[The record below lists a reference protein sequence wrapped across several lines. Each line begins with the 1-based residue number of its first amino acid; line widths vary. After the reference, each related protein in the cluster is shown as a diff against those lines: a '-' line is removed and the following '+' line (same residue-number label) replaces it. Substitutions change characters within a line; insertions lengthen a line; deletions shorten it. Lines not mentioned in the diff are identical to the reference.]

1 MGDNKEAIRRKKM
14 LIEKKKRRRRRR
26 RLLMLRKL
34 GLICVAM
41 FLVITVIHKWTNQ
54 LEAHETQDNSNV
66 QPEVFEPVAAV
77 QTNSGNVTRSNVKVD
92 PELVGQLEDMLDE
105 EPKIKEILED
115 PGLYPQE
122 MLEFVLKY
130 PETIQFVLDY
140 PEKKDRLTD
149 SSRIDIS
156 KDYEKGEIPLFLQWD
171 ERWGYHSYG
180 DDGMIGMDGCGP
192 TCLSMVIVGLTGQTD
207 MNPQKVAEFSQAQG
221 YIDPQY
227 GTTWELMTTGAQ
239 KLGLRAREI
248 PLDEDVLYNV
258 FAKGQVVICSMRPGD
273 FTTSGH
279 FIVLTGFKN
288 GEITVNDPNSPSRSQ
303 KTWKYAD
310 IKPQIKN
317 LWAYSY

>member
-1 MGDNKEAIRRKKM
+1 MGDNREAIRRKKM

-26 RLLMLRKL
+26 RILILSKL
-34 GLICVAM
+34 GLVCVAM
-41 FLVITVIHKWTNQ
+41 FLIITVVHKWTNQ
-54 LEAHETQDNSNV
+54 LEAQETPESGHV
-66 QPEVFEPVAAV
+66 QAEAFEPVAV
-77 QTNSGNVTRSNVKVD
+77 QSNSGNVTQPRVKVN
-92 PELVGQLEDMLDE
+92 PELVGQLEDLLDE
-105 EPKIKEILED
+105 EPKIKDILQD

-122 MLEFVLKY
+122 MLEFVIKY
-130 PETIQFVLDY
+130 PETIDFVLDY
-140 PEKKDRLTD
+140 PEKKDQILD
-149 SSRIDIS
+149 SGSIDIT
-156 KDYEKGEIPLFLQWD
+156 KDYEQGKIPLFLQWD

-180 DDGMIGMDGCGP
+180 DDGIIGMDGCGP

-207 MNPQKVAEFSQAQG
+207 MNPQKVAEYSQSQG

-248 PLDEDVLYNV
+248 PLDEDVLRNV
-258 FAKGQVVICSMRPGD
+258 LGKGQVVICSMRPGD